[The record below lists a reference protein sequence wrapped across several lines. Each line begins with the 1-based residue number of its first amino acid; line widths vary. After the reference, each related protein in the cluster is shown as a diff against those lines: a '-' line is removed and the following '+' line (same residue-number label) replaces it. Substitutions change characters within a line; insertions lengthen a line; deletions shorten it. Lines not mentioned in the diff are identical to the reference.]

1 MAHGH
6 LEGSFADVVEGA
18 DGAEWGGW
26 DLGVVVAAV
35 ALDLAGGFDAGAN
48 LSRTRACGLTAK
60 LFIGDSRDFDVEVNA
75 VQQGAADFGE
85 IALEM
90 PGVQR
95 HSRVESPL
103 KPHGCGL

>member
-1 MAHGH
+1 MWRMGIWRVRSPMSSRAQTVRSG
-6 LEGSFADVVEGA
+6 
-18 DGAEWGGW
+18 
-26 DLGVVVAAV
+26 
-35 ALDLAGGFDAGAN
+35 AGGN

-60 LFIGDSRDFDVEVNA
+60 LFIGDSRNFDVEVNA